1 MISIF
6 FSFAA
11 IAAAV
16 VNERLWGCDGHCD
29 VKAKVGD
36 V

>member
-11 IAAAV
+11 IAAAIV
-16 VNERLWGCDGHCD
+16 DEGLWGCDGHGGMRYE
-29 VKAKVGD
+29 V
-36 V
+36 